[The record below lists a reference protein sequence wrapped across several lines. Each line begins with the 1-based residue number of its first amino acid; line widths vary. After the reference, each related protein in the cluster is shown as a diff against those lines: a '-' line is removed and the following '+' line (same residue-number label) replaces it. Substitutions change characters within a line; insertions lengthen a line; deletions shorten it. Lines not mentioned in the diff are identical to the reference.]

1 MPLGGAVET
10 QQLVV
15 VTKQAD
21 GSLRTR
27 NVLPVRFV
35 PITGEAQGR

>member
-1 MPLGGAVET
+1 
-10 QQLVV
+10 V

-21 GSLRTR
+21 GSLHTR

-35 PITGEAQGR
+35 PITGEAARQ